1 MTWFKNRLRQ
11 EWPYVLSAQRGY
23 WTLKVAP
30 SAFTWL
36 QFREQTS
43 CSYLLSFCNLISC
56 SMNDFAFTFV
66 PTPSTRTLL
75 LLFLLIILIYR
86 HHHPILS
93 RVKSNA
99 CLFCIH
105 VLRHRK
111 LAVLECNC
119 SRSGV
124 DLGQLEYLHSSL
136 NHVNKN
142 QNSLPRALRKSH
154 FASFQFRSAVQPGV
168 AEHFVTG
175 CISIVP
181 FLFQSTVTG
190 MSRRNIISK
199 LELQAENDLRE
210 GHFLCIVCT
219 CV

>member
-1 MTWFKNRLRQ
+1 MSFL
-11 EWPYVLSAQRGY
+11 PRGDIGP
-23 WTLKVAP
+23 WKLP
-30 SAFTWL
+30 P
-36 QFREQTS
+36 
-43 CSYLLSFCNLISC
+43 LLSHGFSSGNKPRAAICFYSVIS
-56 SMNDFAFTFV
+56 SLALWKISLS
-66 PTPSTRTLL
+66 PSCPHLPHAHFYFGF
-75 LLFLLIILIYR
+75 LFLLIILIYR
-86 HHHPILS
+86 HHHPISS

-136 NHVNKN
+136 SHVNKN

-168 AEHFVTG
+168 AKHFVTG

-190 MSRRNIISK
+190 MSKRNIISK